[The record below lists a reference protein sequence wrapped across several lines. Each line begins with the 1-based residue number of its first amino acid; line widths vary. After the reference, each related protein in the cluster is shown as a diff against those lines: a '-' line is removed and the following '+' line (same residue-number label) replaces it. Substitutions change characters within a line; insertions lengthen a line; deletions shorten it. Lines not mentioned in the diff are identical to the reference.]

1 MGVSKENF
9 VIFGYKGPYQKFVC
23 QEDVEGEDT
32 SDLEYVLNV
41 PSQYETKQDELFI
54 LSDGMSGQYSIFG
67 LLVKRF
73 GDERFYYDEDL
84 NIEVSISELQE
95 LEKKLKEK
103 MSRLNVD
110 FSNLSEPKLICISHY
125 S

>member
-9 VIFGYKGPYQKFVC
+9 VIFGYKGPYEKFIC
-23 QEDVEGEDT
+23 QEDVDGEDT

-41 PSQYETKQDELFI
+41 PSQYEAKQDELFI

-84 NIEVSISELQE
+84 DIEVSISELQE

-110 FSNLSEPKLICISHY
+110 FSNLPEPKLIGISHY